1 MFVDVTGWN
10 CLYGKIFTKVFA
22 FSSLRIFVVYKK
34 NDNSLRFWCLKH
46 FIRLK
51 DLVKQMKFTLH
62 PNKILRNSNTN
73 TNNTNLFWYFISDIA
88 SQLWL
93 PTETTEGTECNW
105 K

>member
-1 MFVDVTGWN
+1 
-10 CLYGKIFTKVFA
+10 
-22 FSSLRIFVVYKK
+22 
-34 NDNSLRFWCLKH
+34 
-46 FIRLK
+46 
-51 DLVKQMKFTLH
+51 MKFTLH

-93 PTETTEGTECNW
+93 PTETTEVTECNW